1 MFFEEKIISENLL
14 SREYIDE
21 LYHLFVNLCDNQRF
35 KIIPLDFIQTFSNKE
50 TSVDKDIWNQIFF
63 QIDYDKDGAI
73 SFQDFLR
80 FTYNNLKLIFGEVDR
95 VSYNRLMYL
104 FFKLDRLLVIKTGLI
119 FTLL

>member
-35 KIIPLDFIQTFSNKE
+35 KIIPLDFIQIFSNISEKKGL
-50 TSVDKDIWNQIFF
+50 SVDKDIWNQIFF
-63 QIDYDKDGAI
+63 LIDYDKDGAI

-80 FTYNNLKLIFGEVDR
+80 FTYNNLKLVFSEVGDR
-95 VSYNRLMYL
+95 VSYNRLM
-104 FFKLDRLLVIKTGLI
+104 
-119 FTLL
+119 